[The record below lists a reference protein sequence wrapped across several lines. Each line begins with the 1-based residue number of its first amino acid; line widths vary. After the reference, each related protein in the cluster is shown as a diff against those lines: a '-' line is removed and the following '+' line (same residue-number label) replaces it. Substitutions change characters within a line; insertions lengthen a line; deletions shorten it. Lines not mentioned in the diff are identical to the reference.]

1 MTAKIA
7 VLISGR
13 GSNLQSVID
22 AIRGKY
28 LDAEIVLVV
37 SNRKK
42 AYGLERADKA
52 GIPTRYHGLKSYR
65 DAGRTRIDYDQDL
78 ANLLAEHQPDFVL
91 LAGWMHLL
99 SQPFLDRFPYRVIN
113 LHPAL
118 PGKFPGAHAIED
130 AFAAFQR
137 GEIRQTGVMIHLV
150 PDERVDAGPV
160 LGTEEVHIYPGD
172 TLEML
177 ENRIHQTEHRLL
189 IQTLNRLIEGD
200 EESSLT

>member
-1 MTAKIA
+1 MATKIA
-7 VLISGR
+7 VLISGH
-13 GSNLQSVID
+13 GNNLQAVID

-37 SNRKK
+37 SNSKN
-42 AYGLERADKA
+42 AYGLERARKA
-52 GIPTRYHGLKSYR
+52 GIPTHFHSLKSYL
-65 DAGRTRIDYDQDL
+65 DAGRTRIDHDRDL
-78 ANLLAEHQPDFVL
+78 ADLLVEHQPDFVL
-91 LAGWMHLL
+91 LAGWMHIL

-118 PGKFPGAHAIED
+118 PGKFPGAHAVED

-137 GEIRQTGVMIHLV
+137 GEIKQTGVMVHLV

-160 LGTEEVHIYPGD
+160 LGSEEVHIYPSD

-189 IQTLNRLIEGD
+189 IQTLNQLIEGD
-200 EESSLT
+200 EE